1 MRNSGCYDTSTILLA
16 ACPGRAGAGIL
27 AIVKNLPFF
36 IRFGVRFASV
46 FLAAGIALGPV
57 ARGDSPLPAGVPDLL
72 GARALSLGAYRGL
85 AAGNDG
91 IFTNA
96 ASLAARRRYSLESF
110 WLLDREGSDTAIQV
124 LTASAVD
131 SQTAAVTGGFAFT
144 RVLSGPWTGNLFHVP
159 IAFPLANSL
168 FFGVTGKYQSLDG
181 PAGNQMR
188 AGNVDA
194 SAFWQASSL
203 IGVGASAYNL
213 LDTGHRQIQPRAFGA
228 GVSVGDDRRYH
239 IGADWRGDEHRQGK
253 LTHLYA
259 VGGEL
264 LLGDAYPV
272 RAGYMKDETR
282 NASYWSAGI
291 GFFTSSGFAMDLAY
305 RQRFEDPTERTVA
318 VAIKLFLLSQ

>member
-1 MRNSGCYDTSTILLA
+1 MA
-16 ACPGRAGAGIL
+16 MA
-27 AIVKNLPFF
+27 V
-36 IRFGVRFASV
+36 
-46 FLAAGIALGPV
+46 ALCSA
-57 ARGDSPLPAGVPDLL
+57 ARGDAPVPAGVPDLI
-72 GARALSLGAYRGL
+72 GARGLSIGAYRGL

-96 ASLAARRRYSLESF
+96 ASLAARRRYSIETQ
-110 WLLDREGSDTAIQV
+110 WILDRAGSDTAFQSFGG
-124 LTASAVD
+124 SAVD
-131 SQTAAVTGGFAFT
+131 SQSGAIAGGFAYT
-144 RVLSGPWTGNLFHVP
+144 HVLSGPWQGNLFHLP
-159 IAFPLANSL
+159 LAFPLANGL
-168 FFGVTGKYQSLDG
+168 FAGVTGKYQSLDG

-194 SAFWQASSL
+194 SAFWKASSL

-264 LLGDAYPV
+264 VLGDAYPV

-291 GFFTSSGFAMDLAY
+291 GLFTSSGFAMDLAY